1 MEFNWLID
9 GFKFYFL
16 ETAIGVVGI
25 ITVYVFTK
33 LALESRR
40 N

>member
-1 MEFNWLID
+1 MELNWLID

-16 ETAIGVVGI
+16 ETAIGVVGFV
-25 ITVYVFTK
+25 TLFVFAK
-33 LALESRR
+33 MFQESR